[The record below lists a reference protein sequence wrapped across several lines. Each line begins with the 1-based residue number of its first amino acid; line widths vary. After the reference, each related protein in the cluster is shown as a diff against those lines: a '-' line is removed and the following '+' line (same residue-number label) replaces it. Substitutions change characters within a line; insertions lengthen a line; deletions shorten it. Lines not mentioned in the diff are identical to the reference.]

1 MTTPEPPP
9 LPRVSLVT
17 PNLDY
22 GRHLPATLD
31 SILGQS
37 YPNLDYIVVDGG
49 SRDDSVEIVRARGV
63 RLLVEP
69 GLGQYESINLG
80 FAQTTGE
87 IMGWLNSDDIHLP
100 WTLRAVAGIFAAF
113 PEVDWIMGAP
123 AVIQAGVVQRVHS
136 PRPFLREAIRLGLCT
151 GADFG
156 QVQQESCFW
165 RRSLWE
171 KAGPL
176 RPECGLAAD
185 FELWTRFA
193 RHAELIACEA
203 LLGAFTR
210 HAGNRSITSA
220 PSYRRSV
227 AGVIAGFSR
236 GELAARAKLHAANR
250 RYLRLRRWPGL
261 KRLTRTLDG
270 LTGLSAPVLRRDLA
284 GDRYALVHEP
294 VFP

>member
-1 MTTPEPPP
+1 MPS
-9 LPRVSLVT
+9 PRISLVT

-22 GRHLPATLD
+22 GRHLPATID

-49 SRDDSVEIVRARGV
+49 SRDDSAGIVRARGV

-80 FAQTTGE
+80 FARTTGE

-100 WTLRAVAGIFAAF
+100 WTLRAVAEIFAAF

-123 AVIQAGVVQRVHS
+123 SVIQSGVVQRVQA
-136 PRPFLREAIRLGLCT
+136 PRPFLREALRLGLCT
-151 GADFG
+151 GPDFG

-193 RHAELIACEA
+193 RHADLTACEA
-203 LLGAFTR
+203 LLGGFTR
-210 HAGNRSITSA
+210 HSGNRSITSA
-220 PSYRRSV
+220 TSYRESV
-227 AGVIAGFSR
+227 AGTVAGLPADQ
-236 GELAARAKLHAANR
+236 LARRSKLLAANR
-250 RYLRLRRWPGL
+250 RYQKLRRWPGL

-270 LTGLSAPVLRRDLA
+270 LVGLTGPVLRRDLA
-284 GDRYALVHEP
+284 GDRFALVNEP